1 MILSLCQDE
10 KLYNTEKFSV
20 YVILKILSIWLIL
33 HDQWSRCSFAANN
46 IMIKSFSS
54 SKPQNEWGI
63 GEKETLRK

>member
-33 HDQWSRCSFAANN
+33 HDQWSRCSFEANN
-46 IMIKSFSS
+46 IMFNPSLV
-54 SKPQNEWGI
+54 GI
-63 GEKETLRK
+63 QLGAVW